1 MSQDGSDGGSVNRV
15 RRARVERGKR
25 SRNGNH
31 LTTRPSVLVLF
42 LTLSS

>member
-1 MSQDGSDGGSVNRV
+1 MSQHGSDGGSVNRV
-15 RRARVERGKR
+15 RRARIERGKR

-31 LTTRPSVLVLF
+31 FTTRPLLLALF